1 MERVSG
7 QVVQIRGGVVDCEFP
22 PGNLPEIYDAIEVMR
37 EGQNPLILEVQLH
50 LGDRLVRTVAMD
62 TTDGLRRGT
71 PVEGTGSPI
80 RVPVGAYALG
90 RVFNVLGVPVDGR
103 GSRTAH
109 ETYPIHRPAPSFEEQ
124 ATRAEVF
131 ETGLKVVDLIA
142 RFTKGGKTGIFGGA
156 GVGKTIIIQ
165 ELIRSIA
172 TVH

>member
-71 PVEGTGSPI
+71 PVEVTGSPT
-80 RVPVGAYALG
+80 RVPVGESTLG
-90 RVFNVLGVPVDGR
+90 RGLKGLGVPAGR
-103 GSRTAH
+103 R
-109 ETYPIHRPAPSFEEQ
+109 
-124 ATRAEVF
+124 
-131 ETGLKVVDLIA
+131 
-142 RFTKGGKTGIFGGA
+142 
-156 GVGKTIIIQ
+156 
-165 ELIRSIA
+165 RS
-172 TVH
+172 